1 MDFAGA
7 TCVVTGAAS
16 GIGRASARRFAEEGA
31 TVVLADLDLE
41 AARVAAEAVGGI
53 PAQVDVGDPTSIGT
67 LIAESWDT
75 HGGIDCFFSNAG
87 IATGGG
93 AEVIDA
99 EWDRIWRINTMSH
112 VWAARELVPRM
123 RARGSGHLVSTSSAA
138 GLLMAADSAPY
149 TVTNHAAVAFAEW
162 LSVAHG
168 DLIDVSV
175 LCPQGVQTPMV
186 EALDPE
192 ARRLVA
198 MDGIL
203 SPEDVAEAVVGA
215 LRERRFLILP
225 HPRVAGYEEMK
236 VADRDAWLAA
246 MRRHVHGG

>member
-1 MDFAGA
+1 MDFQGA

-16 GIGRASARRFAEEGA
+16 GIGRACARRFAEEGA
-31 TVVLADLDLE
+31 SVVFADLDLD
-41 AARVAAEAVGGI
+41 AAHAAAMPVGGI
-53 PAQVDVGDPTSIGT
+53 AAHVDVGDPASIGA
-67 LIAESWDT
+67 LIADTWESL
-75 HGGIDCFFSNAG
+75 GGIDCFFSNAG
-87 IATGGG
+87 IAIGGG
-93 AEVIDA
+93 AEVVDS
-99 EWDRIWRINTMSH
+99 EWDRIWRVNAMAH

-149 TVTNHAAVAFAEW
+149 TVTKHAAVAFAEW

-168 DLIDVSV
+168 DVIDVSV

-186 EALDPE
+186 DGLDPE

-203 SPEDVAEAVVGA
+203 SPEEVAEVVVEA
-215 LRERRFLILP
+215 IRDRRFLILP
-225 HPRVAGYEEMK
+225 HDRVAGYEQMK
-236 VADRDAWLAA
+236 VKDRDGWLAA
-246 MRRHVHGG
+246 MRRHVHGT